1 MRKSRAAWEREPAL
15 RIASSSSIFPGPT
28 CACLA
33 KSIRTCGARLS
44 MGIAFTGCARRA
56 VGRSQASCRE
66 FAHEGDHIPDGCIV
80 QSLAPG
86 GHGAHFDTVFDD
98 PERALRLQQ
107 LALGQVRRTRIHSY
121 A

>member
-44 MGIAFTGCARRA
+44 MARLSGALEELLVAKSTLAERQNGEGADHNQTNLCGLEHDVVDQPSAVSLRASVLGCLTTETL
-56 VGRSQASCRE
+56 VMPSMEAS
-66 FAHEGDHIPDGCIV
+66 
-80 QSLAPG
+80 
-86 GHGAHFDTVFDD
+86 
-98 PERALRLQQ
+98 
-107 LALGQVRRTRIHSY
+107 
-121 A
+121 